1 MCFCNPDLLGLCVLL
16 YVDHENYDDDDDV
29 VVVGVVL
36 HVGGRLCGSRGAN
49 TRKVGGVGGSY
60 LEIFGAVVSGQNP
73 QKQMCTPCRW
83 FDAATSSYLRT
94 TGDNI
99 GALPIRIGLW
109 GPLLYCKYN

>member
-49 TRKVGGVGGSY
+49 TRKVGGGGVRIWRY
-60 LEIFGAVVSGQNP
+60 LEQ
-73 QKQMCTPCRW
+73 W
-83 FDAATSSYLRT
+83 
-94 TGDNI
+94 
-99 GALPIRIGLW
+99 
-109 GPLLYCKYN
+109 